1 MQLCPR
7 PRWAS
12 EFLCDLVGR
21 ARKNRCAFNSATLQ
35 CAEQAFQ
42 RGNAAKL
49 NQRAGVVGQNDAFV
63 NHKFSRLDTESTLR
77 SKSSNSSTAASLQ

>member
-1 MQLCPR
+1 
-7 PRWAS
+7 
-12 EFLCDLVGR
+12 
-21 ARKNRCAFNSATLQ
+21 LQ

-63 NHKFSRLDTESTLR
+63 NHKFSRSDTESTLPEQVEQQLNGR
-77 SKSSNSSTAASLQ
+77 KTYNKFALASAFR